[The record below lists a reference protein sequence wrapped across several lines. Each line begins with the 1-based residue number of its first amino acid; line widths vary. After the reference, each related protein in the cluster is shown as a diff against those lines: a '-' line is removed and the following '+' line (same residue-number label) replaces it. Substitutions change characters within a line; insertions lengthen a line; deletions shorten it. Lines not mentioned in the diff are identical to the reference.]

1 MLSRAMERETFGKR
15 LYEHGM
21 TQHAIA
27 ESFADLQMARLL
39 TLDCAAALDQVGARQ
54 ARAAIASLKATVPL
68 LCYAIVD
75 RAVQVHGALGVSG
88 ETFLAQALAGTLF
101 VSRDVC
107 DVAVSFYVCSL
118 CPFLSCLYKALRSLR
133 IADGPDDVHRRT
145 VARIE
150 IARAKKALVG
160 RSRL

>member
-21 TQHAIA
+21 TQHSIA

-88 ETFLAQALAGTLF
+88 ETFLAQALAGTLLCCAMYLTLLF
-101 VSRDVC
+101 HSSSAHFAPFFLVC
-107 DVAVSFYVCSL
+107 TKL
-118 CPFLSCLYKALRSLR
+118 CEAFGSPTVPTMC
-133 IADGPDDVHRRT
+133 IAAP
-145 VARIE
+145 
-150 IARAKKALVG
+150 
-160 RSRL
+160 